1 MIEPAEAVLHLS
13 RSAGVVL
20 SIELVAE
27 ILVIAVC
34 LAGGGILK
42 GATGAGAPILAVPAL
57 AAFFDVRFAVIVML
71 VPNLLTNAWQAWRYH
86 SQLLPGRFLV
96 PFLLGGVAGAALG
109 TLALKAFDS
118 DILSIGVAIAVSC
131 YVALKL
137 ARPHWQL
144 PMRAGEWMSA
154 PAGVAAGILQ
164 GAAGLSA
171 PVSITFLNAL
181 RLPRETFIATISA
194 LFVTFSV
201 IQLAVAAATNLIRS
215 GEIYYSMFALLPVS
229 LAMPLGARIAK
240 RLEPQT
246 LDRVILA
253 ILAVLAIKLLFD
265 ALA

>member
-1 MIEPAEAVLHLS
+1 M
-13 RSAGVVL
+13 
-20 SIELVAE
+20 SIELIAE

-71 VPNLLTNAWQAWRYH
+71 APNLLTNAWQAWRFR
-86 SQLLPGRFLV
+86 SRLLPGRFLA
-96 PFLLGGVAGAALG
+96 PFLIGGVGGAALG
-109 TLALKAFDS
+109 TLALKSLDAG
-118 DILSIGVAIAVSC
+118 ILSLGVAIAVAL
-131 YVALKL
+131 YVVLRL

-144 PMRAGEWMSA
+144 PMRTGEWLSA
-154 PAGVAAGILQ
+154 PAGAAAGILQ

-171 PVSITFLNAL
+171 PISITFLNAL
-181 RLPRETFIATISA
+181 RLPRETFIATIST
-194 LFVTFSV
+194 LFVTFSL
-201 IQLAVAAATNLIRS
+201 IQIGVAEATGLIHP
-215 GEIYYSMFALLPVS
+215 GEVFYSLFALLPVS
-229 LAMPLGARIAK
+229 LAMPLGARLAG
-240 RLEPQT
+240 RMSPQA